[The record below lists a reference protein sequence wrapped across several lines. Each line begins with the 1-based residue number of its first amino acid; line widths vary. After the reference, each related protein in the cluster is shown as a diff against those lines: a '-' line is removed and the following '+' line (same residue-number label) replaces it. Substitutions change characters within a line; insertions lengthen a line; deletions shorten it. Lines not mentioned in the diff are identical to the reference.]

1 MAETKKDITADAM
14 SQVRSLLEDREFTD
28 LTLMSIFESDQN
40 DSTAVVT
47 TSQLQ
52 KVIGENNLTVVDRLT
67 NLLEEAG
74 VPVADDLLTREDR
87 VALEQWRKLAGIGE

>member
-28 LTLMSIFESDQN
+28 LTLMSIFEPDQN

-52 KVIGENNLTVVDRLT
+52 KVIGENNLTVVDRLA

-74 VPVADDLLTREDR
+74 VPVTDDLLTREDR

>member
-52 KVIGENNLTVVDRLT
+52 KVIGENNLTVVDRLA

-74 VPVADDLLTREDR
+74 VPVTDDLLTREDR

>member
-74 VPVADDLLTREDR
+74 VPVTDDLLTREDR